1 MHTVHGGDMQDEEK
15 MFQIG
20 GWSLIVVLLATIMLQ
35 VGFRTQNRQI
45 NRVHRE
51 IVKTQQ
57 QIAVAEAGFASYVRP
72 EILRNLVTSI
82 EPKSEAISFNK
93 AIDIYSLPVKET
105 Q

>member
-1 MHTVHGGDMQDEEK
+1 MQDEEK

-20 GWSLIVVLLATIMLQ
+20 IWSLGAVLLATVMLQ
-35 VGFRTQNRQI
+35 VGFRTQNRQL
-45 NRVHRE
+45 NRVNRE

-82 EPKSEAISFNK
+82 EPKSETISFNK
-93 AIDIYSLPVKET
+93 AIDVHNLPVKEM